1 MAEDLGEK
9 TEDATP
15 FRRRKAREDGQVA
28 RSTDFGAALMLL
40 ISVVTV
46 AVGMAMLLQRGGELV
61 VGVLDGDLL
70 GDPTAPGESII
81 AVNWTAART
90 LRTMAPILGFIFLA
104 AVISQVV
111 QVGFLFAPKS
121 LAPSI
126 GKLNPLKGFVR
137 ILGPQGLVKAGLDVT
152 KITVVGLVA
161 AITIMQYEPRIATL
175 PQSSLPGILAEISRL
190 LVDFT
195 IRLLAVLLLIGV
207 LDLIWQRIKLSRD
220 LRMTKQQITQESK
233 DQDGDPK
240 VKQRRMQIARQIAMQ
255 RIGAAVPKADVIV
268 TNPTHYSVAI
278 QYAEGEMA
286 APIVVAKGVD
296 SLALRIR
303 QLAGQ
308 HDIPVVERP
317 PLARGLY
324 ADVEVGHP
332 IPQEFYA
339 AVAEVLAYVYQL
351 SGREVTAA

>member
-9 TEDATP
+9 SEEATP

-40 ISVVTV
+40 LSVVTV

-90 LRTMAPILGFIFLA
+90 LRAMAPVLGFIFLA
-104 AVISQVV
+104 AIVSQLV
-111 QVGFLFAPKS
+111 QVGFLFAPKGI
-121 LAPSI
+121 APSL
-126 GKLNPLKGFVR
+126 GKLNPLKGFTR
-137 ILGPQGLVKAGLDVT
+137 IFGAQGLVKALLDIT
-152 KITVVGLVA
+152 KISVVGLVA
-161 AITIMQYEPRIATL
+161 SLTLMQYEPRIATL
-175 PQSSLPGILAEISRL
+175 PQSSLPGILAEIARL
-190 LVDFT
+190 LIDFT
-195 IRLLAVLLLIGV
+195 IRLLVVLLLIGI
-207 LDLIWQRIKLSRD
+207 LDLVWQRIKLSRD
-220 LRMTKQQITQESK
+220 LRMTKQQITQETK

-240 VKQRRMQIARQIAMQ
+240 IKQRRMQIARQIAMQ

-278 QYAEGEMA
+278 RYDEGDMA
-286 APIVVAKGVD
+286 APVVVAKGVD

-303 QLAGQ
+303 QLAAQ

-332 IPQEFYA
+332 IPQEFYS

-351 SGREVTAA
+351 AGRAVPAA